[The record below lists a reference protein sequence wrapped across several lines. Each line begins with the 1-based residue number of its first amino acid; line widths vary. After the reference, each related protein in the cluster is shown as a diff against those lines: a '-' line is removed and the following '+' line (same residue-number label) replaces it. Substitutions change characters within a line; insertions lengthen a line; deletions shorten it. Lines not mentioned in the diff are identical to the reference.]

1 MNTKVRSPARR
12 CQELPRQRRG
22 AMGRTHTLTTGSTG
36 CSYGLQN
43 QVFPLDSLDTNG
55 MAPRPSG
62 AIGPEVAEPEVMSV
76 PMRVKFSRKIVRN
89 GVIVGKS
96 DPSIIKYLY

>member
-1 MNTKVRSPARR
+1 
-12 CQELPRQRRG
+12 
-22 AMGRTHTLTTGSTG
+22 
-36 CSYGLQN
+36 
-43 QVFPLDSLDTNG
+43 
-55 MAPRPSG
+55 MAWQLPRPSG

-76 PMRVKFSRKIVRN
+76 PMGVKFSREIVRN